1 MGCHGEIE
9 ARKIWFVYLM
19 SYIRYMSWIDS
30 AFSSPY
36 TDFALRRN
44 ITAGL
49 VATTVACRHHSLIQ
63 NSGEFVTMRAS
74 PPYSTLFQP
83 AKGK

>member
-1 MGCHGEIE
+1 
-9 ARKIWFVYLM
+9 
-19 SYIRYMSWIDS
+19 MSWIDS

-36 TDFALRRN
+36 TDFALSRN

-63 NSGEFVTMRAS
+63 NCGEFVTMRA
-74 PPYSTLFQP
+74 PPPNSTLFQP
-83 AKGK
+83 AQGTWFLNLNLRLQESSWSSQPFV